1 MKNILLVLI
10 PTFFSYIVAIG
21 VIIYEVI
28 KKPKYYGFK
37 IVFFAGL
44 IVTLSILDIPLYKD
58 MLEKGT
64 KTVVAEYV
72 EFQSSNTEPGTYKAY
87 FKGNNGR
94 FHVYVPIYTRD
105 ITKLEVGKTYEVEY
119 FCYSQVIKEYKLLE

>member
-10 PTFFSYIVAIG
+10 PVFIAYAGLIGAMLYEIIKRPKCFGIRAIV
-21 VIIYEVI
+21 
-28 KKPKYYGFK
+28 
-37 IVFFAGL
+37 FAGL
-44 IVTLSILDIPLYKD
+44 IVTLSILEIPLYRD
-58 MLEKGT
+58 MIEKGT

-72 EFQSSNTEPGTYKAY
+72 EFQSNSLPGTRKAY

-105 ITKLEVGKTYEVEY
+105 IAKLEVGKTYEVEY